1 MKSELDEITF
11 YYLFLDS
18 VVFSDGR
25 LTISLS
31 QGAVSIE
38 KEDVTIVEDIKIKG
52 SRRIDVFDASLGF
65 EVVFDDAVFYQV
77 IGESANN
84 FIKDEIEHD
93 GNIMTF
99 KSSALVDYLK
109 NDTLLFQVTAQD
121 EKIAHYCVKTAD
133 DWIHVLAR
141 EAPTVA
147 RRKT

>member
-18 VVFSDGR
+18 VVFSGGR

-38 KEDVTIVEDIKIKG
+38 KEDVPIVEQIKIKG
-52 SRRIDVFDASLGF
+52 ARRVDVFDSSLGF
-65 EVVFDDAVFYQV
+65 EVVFDDTVFCQV

-84 FIKDEIEHD
+84 FIKDENEHD

-99 KSSALVDYLK
+99 KSSALLDYLK
-109 NDTLLFQVTAQD
+109 NDTLLF
-121 EKIAHYCVKTAD
+121 
-133 DWIHVLAR
+133 
-141 EAPTVA
+141 
-147 RRKT
+147 